1 MSHFLP
7 PCRWWWCY
15 YCCWLTFFI
24 SHSKDWLSGILP
36 FWQFRQSHLLYRI
49 PINLALADRT
59 VLRIVTLSTRG
70 FVDMSRHPTDTKKGD
85 VRYGISRLLNLKL
98 SVLLLTAS
106 LALTR
111 GHRIDFENCWVNDF
125 VKKYHFT
132 IWDNFFLENIAV
144 MIFFWILCRWRNLNS
159 SFKVYSHRCY
169 WLSNCLNDI
178 C

>member
-7 PCRWWWCY
+7 PSRWWWCY

-85 VRYGISRLLNLKL
+85 VRYGISWIINLKL
-98 SVLLLTAS
+98 SLLLLTAS
-106 LALTR
+106 LGLTR
-111 GHRIDFENCWVNDF
+111 GLGIDFENCLLRT
-125 VKKYHFT
+125 KKRKLKLQSCLFHFT
-132 IWDNFFLENIAV
+132 RF
-144 MIFFWILCRWRNLNS
+144 RNGRAQTPKL
-159 SFKVYSHRCY
+159 
-169 WLSNCLNDI
+169 WGLQ
-178 C
+178 